1 MVRNWMG
8 WVGERAGSIQ
18 EGGMERGRGSV
29 TTSACA
35 GQGHARLTLAHPSAD
50 MSCQTGRESRI
61 TGASSAR
68 ASRYGLVAMTSA

>member
-29 TTSACA
+29 RGTR
-35 GQGHARLTLAHPSAD
+35 G
-50 MSCQTGRESRI
+50 
-61 TGASSAR
+61 
-68 ASRYGLVAMTSA
+68 

>member
-8 WVGERAGSIQ
+8 RVGERAGSIQ

-29 TTSACA
+29 TTGACA
-35 GQGHARLTLAHPSAD
+35 GHGHARLTLAHPSAD
-50 MSCQTGRESRI
+50 MSCKTGRESRI
-61 TGASSAR
+61 TGASSAL